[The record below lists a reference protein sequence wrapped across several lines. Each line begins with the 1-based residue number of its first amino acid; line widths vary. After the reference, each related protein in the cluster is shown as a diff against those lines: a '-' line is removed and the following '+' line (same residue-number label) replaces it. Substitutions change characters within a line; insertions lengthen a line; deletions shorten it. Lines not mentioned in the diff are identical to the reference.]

1 MRKDLFML
9 KGKTVV
15 LAVTGSIAAYK
26 IASLA
31 SQLSKL
37 HANVQVLM
45 TRNATN
51 FINPITFE
59 TLTGNK
65 CLVDT
70 FDRNFEFSVEH
81 VSLAKAADVVLIAP
95 ASANVI
101 GKLAHGIADDMLTT
115 TILACSCKKIISP
128 AMNTHMFENPI
139 VKDNLKTL
147 ERYGFEVIQPAVGL
161 LACKDV
167 GAGKMPEPEVLLEY
181 IMKEIAY
188 EKDLT
193 GKNILVTAGPTQEP
207 VDPVRYLTNHSTGKM
222 GYAVA
227 RVCSLRGAHVTLV
240 TGQTSLP
247 RPLFVDTV
255 EITTARE
262 MFEAVTE
269 RFADQDI
276 VIKAAAVADY
286 RPKQVSAEKVKK
298 SDDSLVLELERTDDI
313 LRYLGEHKKENQ
325 FLCGFSMET
334 ENMLGNSRAKLAKK
348 NLDMI
353 VANNLKVPGA
363 GFAGDTN
370 VVTLITKDEETELP
384 LLSKEETAV
393 QILNKIIAYCSLRD
407 Q

>member
-139 VKDNLKTL
+139 VQDNLKTL

-286 RPKQVSAEKVKK
+286 RPKQVSTEKVKK

-313 LRYLGEHKKENQ
+313 LRYLGEHKKEKQ

-370 VVTLITKDEETELP
+370 VVTLITRDDETELP

-393 QILNKIIAYCSLRD
+393 QILDKICCLLDKR
-407 Q
+407 